1 MNGIIVIDKP
11 AGKTSHAVVQD
22 VKKILG
28 AKKVGH
34 TGTLDPLA
42 TGVLPVC
49 INEGTKLAQFFNLDR
64 KEYRATVLLGVTTD
78 TYDVEGKIIAEATP
92 RVGREEIAQALL
104 SLVGSRQQVP
114 PPYSAVKHR
123 GQPLYKYARKGIN
136 IVALPRTIEIYH
148 ISLDDVTL
156 PHVTFSVACSKG
168 TYIRSLCLELGEML
182 GCGACLAGLRRLK
195 SGHFSEREA
204 FSLAGVTETEKKGA
218 LAGRIIPL
226 GDALPDL
233 PVIPVDKQLAEKIR
247 QGYQPVFDNL
257 FPDHIPF
264 LAAGDVLRLKQERE
278 LVAIARMLYQSD
290 TLPAPAGQE
299 RAVEIVRVFNSE

>member
-1 MNGIIVIDKP
+1 
-11 AGKTSHAVVQD
+11 
-22 VKKILG
+22 
-28 AKKVGH
+28 
-34 TGTLDPLA
+34 
-42 TGVLPVC
+42 
-49 INEGTKLAQFFNLDR
+49 
-64 KEYRATVLLGVTTD
+64 
-78 TYDVEGKIIAEATP
+78 
-92 RVGREEIAQALL
+92 
-104 SLVGSRQQVP
+104 
-114 PPYSAVKHR
+114 
-123 GQPLYKYARKGIN
+123 
-136 IVALPRTIEIYH
+136 
-148 ISLDDVTL
+148 
-156 PHVTFSVACSKG
+156 
-168 TYIRSLCLELGEML
+168 L

-278 LVAIARMLYQSD
+278 IGRLR
-290 TLPAPAGQE
+290 
-299 RAVEIVRVFNSE
+299 